1 MATSG
6 LLYYYHTEKQFHSAI
21 ALLQRSLNWSDIFYV
36 GIRSILFFPLSFTLD
51 LGSPKYSFLQYC
63 SHTKIVITFY
73 FVSHWAVFF
82 FHSCTIARPIKNCLL
97 WIYDCVL
104 LFYIRGYP
112 NLLISVQNKI
122 NYIWIPLS
130 TEKILFLPCGP
141 Y

>member
-73 FVSHWAVFF
+73 FVSYWAVFF
-82 FHSCTIARPIKNCLL
+82 STPYVPLPDPLKIVSCGFMIVC
-97 WIYDCVL
+97 YY
-104 LFYIRGYP
+104 F
-112 NLLISVQNKI
+112 ISEVIQ
-122 NYIWIPLS
+122 
-130 TEKILFLPCGP
+130 TFLFLCRI
-141 Y
+141 